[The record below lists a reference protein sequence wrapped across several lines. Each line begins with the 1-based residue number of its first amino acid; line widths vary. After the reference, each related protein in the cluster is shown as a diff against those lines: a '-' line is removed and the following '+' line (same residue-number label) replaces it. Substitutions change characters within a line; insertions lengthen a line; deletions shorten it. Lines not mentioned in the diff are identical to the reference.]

1 MSNNVPHQKG
11 IIMNTSI
18 NTNTPMPSKKLYI
31 LLISC
36 AVVIVTASLEVM
48 FRVKDLSLFNQF
60 LLDNNIT
67 GDPSLYLSHYISV
80 CLSVFFTKI
89 IIPVSFGIYTY
100 FAYIKIRIN
109 QLYVFMW
116 TVLNLGGLAY
126 TAIEWQLDSVFFY
139 VTILGYAVMLL
150 TLLSLIDQIQEYK
163 SK

>member
-1 MSNNVPHQKG
+1 
-11 IIMNTSI
+11 
-18 NTNTPMPSKKLYI
+18 MPLNKLYI

-36 AVVIVTASLEVM
+36 ALVIATASLEVM
-48 FRVKDLSLFNQF
+48 FRVKDLSLFNQWIA
-60 LLDNNIT
+60 DNNIT
-67 GDPSLYLSHYISV
+67 GDSSVILSQYISV
-80 CLSVFFTKI
+80 CLSAFITKI
-89 IIPVSFGIYTY
+89 IIPVTFGIYTY

-126 TAIEWQLDSVFFY
+126 TVVEWQLGSIFFY
-139 VTILGYAVMLL
+139 ITILGYAVMLL

>member
-1 MSNNVPHQKG
+1 MNSNR
-11 IIMNTSI
+11 
-18 NTNTPMPSKKLYI
+18 NTNTPMPLNKLYI

-36 AVVIVTASLEVM
+36 ALVIATASLEVM
-48 FRVKDLSLFNQF
+48 FRVKDLSLFNQWIA
-60 LLDNNIT
+60 DNNIT
-67 GDPSLYLSHYISV
+67 GDSSVILSQYISV
-80 CLSVFFTKI
+80 CLSAFITKI
-89 IIPVSFGIYTY
+89 IIPVTFGIYTY

-126 TAIEWQLDSVFFY
+126 TVVEWQLGSIFFY
-139 VTILGYAVMLL
+139 ITILGYAVMLL